1 MNTPAI
7 VSNVPMSS
15 AHRTFAPVDARLPS
29 EDSPESVESVEPV
42 VSDEADESPEP
53 VEPVDPVEPVVPV
66 PVVAESPVA
75 GVPSP

>member
-29 EDSPESVESVEPV
+29 EDSPESVEPV